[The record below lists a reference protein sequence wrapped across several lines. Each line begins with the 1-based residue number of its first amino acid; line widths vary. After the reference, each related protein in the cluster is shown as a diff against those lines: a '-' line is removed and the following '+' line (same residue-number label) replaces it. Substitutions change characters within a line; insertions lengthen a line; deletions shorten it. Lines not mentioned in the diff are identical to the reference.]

1 MASRNPAPARLASV
15 DALRGFAVAGM
26 ILVNDPGDPNSV
38 VGWLRHAGGHGM
50 SFSDLVFPLFLFV
63 VGASVA
69 LSIGSAREDA
79 DGGAPLSD
87 RAAVWRRIWK
97 RTGLLLALGFALNVV
112 LELPYFD
119 LRGTRLPGVL
129 QRIALCYWSAA
140 AAALLLG
147 SRARLVTAVV
157 LVGGYGLLLRFTA
170 APGYPIGQLDDPE
183 GTLPAYVDRL
193 LFGDRLWRG
202 TWDPEG
208 LLSTLPAI
216 ASTLF
221 GFVAVERMRAATD
234 EHQRVRVLKVG
245 AAAALIA
252 GSAIGEWQ
260 PVDKSLWTPA
270 FTLLS
275 TGMALLALLVCVLAI
290 DVRGDR
296 VASRPLVWL
305 GANPLLVYLGSAVLG
320 QLLAILPA
328 SDPARSARGWLMQH
342 AFGWLTPPATASLAY
357 ALAMLAFWTAIARS
371 LHQRRIFV
379 KL

>member
-1 MASRNPAPARLASV
+1 MASTNPAPARLASV

-26 ILVNDPGDPNSV
+26 VLVNDPGDPNSV
-38 VGWLRHAGGHGM
+38 VGWLQHAGGHGM
-50 SFSDLVFPLFLFV
+50 SLADLVFPLFLFV

-69 LSIGSAREDA
+69 LSIGPARDRVNGGPPELDRSAA
-79 DGGAPLSD
+79 
-87 RAAVWRRIWK
+87 WRRIWK

-129 QRIALCYWSAA
+129 QRIALCYLAAA
-140 AAALLLG
+140 AAALLLD
-147 SRARLVTAVV
+147 SRTRLVTALA
-157 LVGGYGLLLRFTA
+157 LVCGYGLLLRFTA
-170 APGYPIGQLDDPE
+170 APAYPIGQLDDPA

-193 LFGDRLWRG
+193 LFGDRLWKG

-221 GFVAVERMRAATD
+221 GIVAVERMRAAAD
-234 EHQRVRVLKVG
+234 ERQRIRVLKVG

-252 GSAIGEWQ
+252 GSVIGEWQ
-260 PVDKSLWTPA
+260 PVDKNLWTPA
-270 FTLLS
+270 FTLLT
-275 TGMALLALLVCVLAI
+275 TGLALVALLVCVLAI

-328 SDPARSARGWLMQH
+328 ADPRLSARGWLMQH
-342 AFGWLTPPATASLAY
+342 AFGWLSPPATASLAY
-357 ALAMLAFWTAIARS
+357 ALVMLAFWTAIARS
-371 LHQRRIFV
+371 LYHRRIFV
-379 KL
+379 RL